1 MHRKILRN
9 ARRIYMLDNACKLM
23 KMEISEQEQLKSK
36 FEKMRNELS
45 SYDGLLLRGSKKRNV
60 YYFYIQEPGG
70 SRKYLGPESH
80 PDDEKIRKLRYCD
93 EMVNSL
99 QRNIEAMNRFLK
111 EYTLVES
118 SEVLKRIPQLYQLKT
133 SVEMEEDEIQALYQE
148 MKKYKES
155 IPVQYPEDLKIS
167 TLDGTMVRSKSEALL
182 YNCFSTAGFY
192 VLYEFPYEYEPGKYV
207 RTDFTLIH
215 PKTGRIVLW
224 EHLGMWFHKELST
237 SYRRNYLT
245 KTDTYMKLG
254 FVQGINLFVSFETEL
269 GIDMERIS
277 KDINVIRN
285 QTITTQERK
294 LQKLQESFFK
304 AVPFLKENFP
314 RSKGTDVI

>member
-1 MHRKILRN
+1 MP
-9 ARRIYMLDNACKLM
+9 DNTYKLM
-23 KMEISEQEQLKSK
+23 KKEICEQEQLKSR
-36 FEKMRNELS
+36 FETMRSELS

-80 PDDEKIRKLRYCD
+80 PDVEKIRKLKYCD
-93 EMVNSL
+93 EMVKSL
-99 QRNIEAMNRFLK
+99 QRNIEAMNRFLN

-118 SEVLKRIPQLYQLKT
+118 SEVLKRIPKLYQLKT
-133 SVEMEEDEIQALYQE
+133 SIEMEEDKIQALYQE

-155 IPVQYPEDLKIS
+155 IPVQYPEDLKVS
-167 TLDGTMVRSKSEALL
+167 TLDGTMVRSKSEAML
-182 YNCFSTAGFY
+182 YDRFCTAGFY
-192 VLYEFPYEYEPGKYV
+192 VLYEFPFEYEPGKYV

-224 EHLGMWFHKELST
+224 EHLGMWFHKELSAN
-237 SYRRNYLT
+237 YRRNYLT

-254 FVQGINLFVSFETEL
+254 FIQGINLFVSFETEF

-277 KDINVIRN
+277 KDINVIYN
-285 QTITTQERK
+285 QSITVQEKK
-294 LQKLQESFFK
+294 LQKKQKSFFQRTPLLK
-304 AVPFLKENFP
+304 AYPP
-314 RSKGTDVI
+314 RSNVSDAI